1 MASDMNEWRDDFC
14 YSPKSG
20 IELDGS
26 SDGATLGGGGG
37 GGRIGW
43 HDELETTG
51 GRKTTFTVE
60 SRAFDSGT
68 IPFN

>member
-1 MASDMNEWRDDFC
+1 MENEWID
-14 YSPKSG
+14 SPKSG
-20 IELDGS
+20 IELEGS
-26 SDGATLGGGGG
+26 SDGTIFGGGGG

-60 SRAFDSGT
+60 SRAFDAE
-68 IPFN
+68 INQFN